1 MHKKKLLFSILLF
14 WVILITTLS
23 LVSFRKMPKIGVE
36 NSDKYVH
43 FTFYFVLTILLFLN
57 IIVKSNFCKTIFIS
71 ILIAV
76 FYGIIIEGMQE
87 AFTIAR
93 RAEWGDVMFNSL
105 GSLTA
110 SLLLFLNRKRL
121 NFLK

>member
-1 MHKKKLLFSILLF
+1 MPRKKLLFSILLF
-14 WVILITTLS
+14 WVILITILS
-23 LVSFRKMPKIGVE
+23 LVSFRKMPKISVE

-43 FTFYFVLTILLFLN
+43 FSFYFVLTILLFLN
-57 IIVKSNFCKTIFIS
+57 IIVKSNFYKTIFIS

-87 AFTIAR
+87 AFTSTR
-93 RAEWGDVMFNSL
+93 RAEWGDVVFNSL

-110 SLLLFLNRKRL
+110 ALLLYLNRKRL